1 MHDYI
6 ENLREV
12 YNVTEDLKRST
23 RETSYYIDRLE
34 YFQKEL
40 FKYSKFNN
48 GDIVYI
54 SKDLEINK
62 DSGWYCYKEKLAVG
76 SMGTIKEVDHY
87 AGGFRY
93 GVVMYNT
100 DDGLFTIGEEYLS
113 KETGYDD

>member
-62 DSGWYCYKEKLAVG
+62 DSGWYSYKESLKVDCK
-76 SMGTIKEVDHY
+76 GTIVEIDHY
-87 AGGFRY
+87 AGNFRY
-93 GVVMYNT
+93 SVEMVEVNNGI
-100 DDGLFTIGEEYLS
+100 FTLNEEYLK